1 MAGGLGEYPP
11 HKIHLGRILQEFQKT
26 LNGKICILDDDPQ
39 CAAGNF
45 RMIGNC
51 QRAPDRM
58 PEMNVTS
65 FLVIDCVAEFSE
77 GFHNIFTGKDGKFVR
92 HMSTA
97 TKVSFVP
104 GR

>member
-1 MAGGLGEYPP
+1 VTAL
-11 HKIHLGRILQEFQKT
+11 HKISPCRISQEFQKI

-39 CAAGNF
+39 CATGNL

-58 PEMNVTS
+58 PEMNMTS
-65 FLVIDCVAEFSE
+65 FLVIDRVAAFSK
-77 GFHNIFTGKDGKFVR
+77 GFHNIFTGNEGKFVR

-104 GR
+104 GRW